1 MIYKSSMLGVGVVCY
16 VIGAIDSQVFI
27 ALFGAIV
34 SLAATGSLAMQ
45 AVMNFRLKKMELAQR
60 DNHEN
65 IKEIQKQTNGMRA
78 ALEQAA
84 KAEGVIEGKATE
96 KADAANQAKKP

>member
-1 MIYKSSMLGVGVVCY
+1 MIYKTTAFGFGAIYL
-16 VIGAIDSQVFI
+16 VIGAIDSQVWI
-27 ALFGAIV
+27 ALFGAVV
-34 SLAATGSLAMQ
+34 SLAATASLVMQ

-78 ALEQAA
+78 ALERAA

-96 KADAANQAKKP
+96 KADEQVRKNNL